1 MRLKSTDLDKWS
13 FNCAKI
19 CNRINLPWLFPWA
32 GPPCV
37 PPESPALMGRGQN
50 KECSAS
56 GYIFVRRVILVHF
69 MFPGSC
75 VGPRQTHSSFMED
88 PGESAPCSETGLG
101 ETNTISNLSAVSRG
115 CEKKKEKHFLQSI
128 RPLFSLCSNLIIAAP
143 ISHDLWP
150 RRLLG
155 TDRSIRPCRCSCLE
169 RTAHLSSNTVQ
180 EHFPQLVSH
189 DQ

>member
-1 MRLKSTDLDKWS
+1 
-13 FNCAKI
+13 
-19 CNRINLPWLFPWA
+19 
-32 GPPCV
+32 
-37 PPESPALMGRGQN
+37 MGRGQN

-155 TDRSIRPCRCSCLE
+155 TDRSGLRRGAREAAGRMCRGHGGLEEEAARGDKPTYEEVPCDAEKKQPRQQRKSTFCVTDNL
-169 RTAHLSSNTVQ
+169 TG
-180 EHFPQLVSH
+180 
-189 DQ
+189 